1 MTAEDTSDQRRAGAP
16 VRLGLDVYSL
26 RSQGWTPFDHLDFC
40 AARGVSVVHFSEI
53 RLLGGLDPAHVR
65 RVRTHADRLGVAL
78 EIGMRSICPSS
89 TIFDPSEG
97 EADAQLIRMIDAARL
112 AGSPIV
118 RCVVG
123 RFTDRAAPGGIERR
137 IADTLQVLRRV
148 RTRVLDA
155 GLKLAIE
162 NHAGDMQAREL
173 KDLVEQAGTDVAG
186 VCLDSGNPLW
196 AMEDPHQTLETL
208 APYVL
213 TSHVRDGVVWNTPEG
228 AAVVW
233 TRMGEGSVG
242 IDEYILRFAQLCRGR
257 AMSLEVI
264 VSDEPRILP
273 YRTPRFW
280 DAYAS
285 MPASD
290 LVRFQ
295 ALAGRGSPRPPRAVL
310 SGREAAARELA
321 DVEASLQWTARFLDT
336 LHMTPEPGRG

>member
-1 MTAEDTSDQRRAGAP
+1 
-16 VRLGLDVYSL
+16 
-26 RSQGWTPFDHLDFC
+26 
-40 AARGVSVVHFSEI
+40 
-53 RLLGGLDPAHVR
+53 
-65 RVRTHADRLGVAL
+65 
-78 EIGMRSICPSS
+78 MRSICPSS
-89 TIFDPSEG
+89 TIFDPSDG
-97 EADAQLIRMIDAARL
+97 EAAAQLIRMIDAARV

-123 RFTDRAAPGGIERR
+123 RFTDRSAPGGIERR

-148 RTRVLDA
+148 RTRALDA

-173 KDLVEQAGTDVAG
+173 KDLVEAAGTDLAG

-228 AAVVW
+228 AAVAW

-242 IDEYILRFAQLCRGR
+242 IDEYIRRFAQLCPGR

-264 VSDEPRILP
+264 VSDEPRMLP
-273 YRTPRFW
+273 YRDPRFW
-280 DAYAS
+280 NAYAS
-285 MPASD
+285 MRASD

-295 ALAGRGSPRPPRAVL
+295 ALAARGSPRRARAVL
-310 SGREAAARELA
+310 AGREAASRELE
-321 DVEASLQWTARFLDT
+321 DVEASLQWTARCLET
-336 LHMTPEPGRG
+336 LHTAQGQG